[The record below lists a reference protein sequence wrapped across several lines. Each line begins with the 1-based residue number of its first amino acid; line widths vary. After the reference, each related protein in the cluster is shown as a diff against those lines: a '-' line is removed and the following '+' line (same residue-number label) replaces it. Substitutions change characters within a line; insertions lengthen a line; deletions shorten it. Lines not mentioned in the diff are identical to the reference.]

1 MRVIENIAYIALGS
15 NKGDR
20 LGYLKIAAEQIAG
33 NPNFKLLATSS
44 VYETRPFGIKEQENF
59 YNAVIKVETN
69 YSLHNLFN
77 YVKKLEKFAG
87 RTESFKWGPR
97 EIDIDILL
105 YNEMVYS
112 DDIITVPHKGIPERD
127 FVLTPLA
134 EIEPGL
140 LHPVLKQKISDICVS
155 GSEKSIIRI
164 LHQKIL

>member
-1 MRVIENIAYIALGS
+1 MRE
-15 NKGDR
+15 
-20 LGYLKIAAEQIAG
+20 IAADD
-33 NPNFKLLATSS
+33 NFNLLKTSS
-44 VYETRPFGIKEQENF
+44 VYETRPYGVKNQENF
-59 YNAVIKVETN
+59 YNAVIKIGTN

-77 YVKKLEKFAG
+77 YVKKLEKYAG

-134 EIEPGL
+134 EIEPEL
-140 LHPVLKQKISDICVS
+140 RHPVLKQKISDICVS
-155 GSEKSIIRI
+155 GSEKSIIGI